1 MDDVR
6 MVVDHRERALLE
18 VFREGP
24 AREALDVGD
33 CCFYVGE
40 ELALAV
46 ERKTLPDLA
55 ASIKD
60 GRYREQK
67 QRLLGAVGRDR
78 VLYVVEGV
86 LPWTASSSSPSPDRI
101 HGIKRATLLS
111 CIANMTVRD
120 GVRVVRTGGVGE
132 TAAFLENVAARAAA
146 APDPRA
152 YFLGAASSPHC
163 PTVMQRKS
171 DNHTPEV
178 TFLHQLAAVPGVS
191 LKTAG
196 AIRASGIASMR
207 QLCAEATEAALADV
221 RLSKRRLG
229 GALAR
234 RILEHCGGGPH
245 IEAPPDAGVP

>member
-1 MDDVR
+1 M
-6 MVVDHRERALLE
+6 
-18 VFREGP
+18 
-24 AREALDVGD
+24 GD

-40 ELALAV
+40 ELALALAV

-86 LPWTASSSSPSPDRI
+86 LPWTASSPACI
-101 HGIKRATLLS
+101 QGIKCATLLS

-120 GVRVVRTGGVGE
+120 GVRVVRTASVEE

-152 YFLGAASSPHC
+152 YFLGAGGAEAPPPHR

-221 RLSKRRLG
+221 RLSTRRLG

-234 RILEHCGGGPH
+234 RILEHCG
-245 IEAPPDAGVP
+245 PPPPPGAGT